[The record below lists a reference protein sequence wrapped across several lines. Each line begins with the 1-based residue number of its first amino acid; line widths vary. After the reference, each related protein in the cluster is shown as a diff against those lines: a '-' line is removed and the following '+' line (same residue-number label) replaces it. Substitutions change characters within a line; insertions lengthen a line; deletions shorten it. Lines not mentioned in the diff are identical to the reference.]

1 MKPLSIGAVFAGAAL
16 AALACRGDPTSS
28 LRGGAKSIDMTSNV
42 VFIDAG
48 DARQLEVVVRD
59 EQLNPLVA
67 DVTVASLNPS
77 VVTIAVDT
85 TIPVANGATHHY
97 TITAVAPGLTKI
109 TVQSSGLADSVI
121 VSVLPVNFAGALSSV
136 TPKGGDTVS
145 IFSTSLFKFDPDS
158 AALVFGH
165 SFFTLKRNADT
176 ITFLMPFTTT
186 TADSISHVAVTYVP
200 GLHVTLPL
208 ATPPVQTGS
217 LWSPA
222 DTGYATAPQIALPT
236 VTGQSTVF
244 IANGVSQNND
254 ADCGEGTGAGGI
266 GNCLI
271 FKYVATGTDS
281 LSFSVDWEGA
291 ALAPDMD
298 IYSCGSAGVSAC
310 FEDNGSGATGSKPQV
325 FRLKPT
331 AGTHY
336 YVIEVYGGSPPANI
350 YTTITK
356 LN

>member
-1 MKPLSIGAVFAGAAL
+1 
-16 AALACRGDPTSS
+16 
-28 LRGGAKSIDMTSNV
+28 MTSNV

-67 DVTVASLNPS
+67 DVTVASVNPS
-77 VVTIAVDT
+77 VVMIAVDT
-85 TIPVANGATHHY
+85 TIPVANGTTHHY
-97 TITAVAPGLTKI
+97 TMTAVAPGLTKI
-109 TVQSSGLADSVI
+109 TVQSSGLTDSVI
-121 VSVLPVNFAGALSSV
+121 VSVLPVNFAGALSSL

-145 IFSTSLFKFDPDS
+145 IFSTSLFRFDPDS
-158 AALVFGH
+158 SALVFGH

-176 ITFLMPFTTT
+176 ITFLMPFTTGT
-186 TADSISHVAVTYVP
+186 SDSISHVAVTYVP

-208 ATPPVQTGS
+208 ASPPVQTGS

-236 VTGQSTVF
+236 VTGGKTFF
-244 IANGVSQNND
+244 IANGFAHDND
-254 ADCGEGTGAGGI
+254 PDCGEGTGAGGI

-281 LSFSVDWEGA
+281 LSFSVDWEGTA
-291 ALAPDMD
+291 SSPDID
-298 IYSCGSAGVSAC
+298 IFSCDNTGVAGCV
-310 FEDNGSGATGSKPQV
+310 EDNGSGATGVKPQI

-336 YVIEVYGGSPPANI
+336 YVVEVYAGGPPANI